1 MPGRSVADI
10 TIIGKGRLGGA
21 LSRALQ
27 CVGYDVAGPLGRGE
41 TAPGQIALLC
51 VPDAEIRGAAATVE
65 GSAPFVGHTSAA
77 TPLRALG
84 AADAFSLHPLQT
96 VTTEGADFAGCTC
109 AIAGSTPRSLDRAR
123 QLADAL
129 GMRPFVIRDSQ
140 RAAYHAAASIASNF
154 LVTLMACAERAAQ
167 AASIP
172 PEDARAMLAPL
183 VDTTVRNWTRI
194 GPERALT
201 GPVAR
206 GDDATVAAQRAAL
219 PEELLAVFDALVERT
234 RALAAVPA

>member
-1 MPGRSVADI
+1 MPRRSATDI

-21 LSRALQ
+21 LSRALRRG
-27 CVGYDVAGPLGRGE
+27 GYEVAGPLGRGE
-41 TAPGQIALLC
+41 TAAGEIALLC
-51 VPDAEIRGAAATVE
+51 VPDAEIPAAAATVA

-77 TPLRALG
+77 TPLSALG
-84 AADAFSLHPLQT
+84 AAEAFSLHPLQT
-96 VTTEGADFAGCTC
+96 VTTEGADFAGCSC
-109 AIAGSTPRSLDRAR
+109 AVAGSTPRSLDRAR
-123 QLADAL
+123 QLADVL

-154 LVTLMACAERAAQ
+154 LVTLMACAEHAAQ

-172 PEDARAMLAPL
+172 PEEARAMLTPL
-183 VDTTVRNWTRI
+183 VETTVRNWTLL

-206 GDDATVAAQRAAL
+206 RDEATVAAQRAAL